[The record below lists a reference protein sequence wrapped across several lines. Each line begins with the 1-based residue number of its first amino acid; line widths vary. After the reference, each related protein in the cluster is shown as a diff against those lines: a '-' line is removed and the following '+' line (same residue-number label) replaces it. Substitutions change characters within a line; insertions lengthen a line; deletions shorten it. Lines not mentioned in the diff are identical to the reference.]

1 MVLLQNVESSSESLR
16 KRVEA
21 VLDMALTTVTSLSEA
36 YLSETPLIEKEAT
49 MAKETPDLSAEKEKM
64 PEIKPEIDK
73 SLQGLETEEELDKV
87 RLQDKRPFAILM
99 FYFSEGWRFRRGKA
113 WPGSWITNR
122 R

>member
-87 RLQDKRPFAILM
+87 RLQDK
-99 FYFSEGWRFRRGKA
+99 
-113 WPGSWITNR
+113 
-122 R
+122 

>member
-21 VLDMALTTVTSLSEA
+21 VLDMALTAVTSLSEA

-49 MAKETPDLSAEKEKM
+49 MAKETPDLSAEKEKI

-87 RLQDKRPFAILM
+87 RLQDK
-99 FYFSEGWRFRRGKA
+99 
-113 WPGSWITNR
+113 
-122 R
+122 